1 MPKTYIIAEA
11 GVNHNGSMKMAKEL
25 IDIAAEAKVDAVKFQ
40 TFKSENL
47 VSKGAPK
54 AEYQQ
59 RLTDTS
65 ESQYQMLRNLELTEE
80 DHCFLIDYSH
90 RKGIEFLS
98 TPFDFDS
105 VDLLTKTFNIS
116 KVKIAS
122 GEITNAPLLL
132 HIARTGKPVILST
145 GMSSIQEVELALS
158 VLAFG
163 YTSPQKA
170 PTVSELQ
177 RIYLSEEGQQ
187 SIKEKV
193 TLLHCTSEYPTP
205 FSEVNLQAMDTLK
218 DTFNIST
225 GISDHSIGI
234 SVPLAAV
241 ARGASIVEKHFTI
254 DKSLPG
260 PDHQASL
267 LPSELRTMV
276 TAIREVELALG
287 SPTKQAT
294 SSELKNQKIARKSL
308 VAKQN
313 IRIGERFT
321 EENLAVKRPGEGISP
336 IHYWE
341 WIGKVAEK
349 NYEQDDLI
357 Q

>member
-25 IDIAAEAKVDAVKFQ
+25 IDIAVEANADAVKFQ

-47 VSKGAPK
+47 VSKRAPK

-59 RLTDTS
+59 RLTGIV
-65 ESQYQMLRNLELTEE
+65 ESQYQMLRKLELTEA
-80 DHCFLIDYSH
+80 DHRDLINYSH

-122 GEITNAPLLL
+122 GEITNAPLIL

-145 GMSSIQEVELALS
+145 GMSSIEEVELALS

-163 YTSPQKA
+163 YISPKKD
-170 PTVSELQ
+170 PTVSELK

-193 TLLHCTSEYPTP
+193 TLLHCTTDYPTQ

-218 DTFNIST
+218 NTFNIPT

-254 DKSLPG
+254 DKTLPG

-267 LPSELRTMV
+267 VPSELRKMV
-276 TAIREVELALG
+276 KAIREVELALG
-287 SPTKQAT
+287 SPIKQAT
-294 SSELKNQKIARKSL
+294 SSEIKNQKVARKSL

-341 WIGKVAEK
+341 WIGKIADK
-349 NYEQDDLI
+349 SYEQDDLI
-357 Q
+357 